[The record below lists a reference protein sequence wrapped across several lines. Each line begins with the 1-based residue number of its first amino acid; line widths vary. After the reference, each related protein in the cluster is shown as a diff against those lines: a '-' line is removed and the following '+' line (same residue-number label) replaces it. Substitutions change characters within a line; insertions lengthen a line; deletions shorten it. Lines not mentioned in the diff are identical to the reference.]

1 LLIDQGVIGDISAR
15 QFYTTYLASAFRSIR
30 FGLAEA
36 HGLGQAM
43 QLSYLLEQGGF
54 IYDPETEKFA
64 VNMERIGKVVADLT
78 RDIMIIQGNGD
89 RQSAE
94 VFRDRYGRILPEV
107 KTALDRLRDVPI
119 DIAPIWVDI
128 NELRKK

>member
-1 LLIDQGVIGDISAR
+1 
-15 QFYTTYLASAFRSIR
+15 
-30 FGLAEA
+30 A

-78 RDIMIIQGNGD
+78 RDIMIIQGDGD